1 MAEKTEGRPNGDWF
15 VRMRNGTIFGPI
27 NTKGLVHWA
36 CDGRVMPDDE
46 ISADRVDWQAARELE
61 ALGMDTMIELPDG
74 TFLGPYNEKAIDPLA
89 REGKIPPR
97 SKRFHVSELEARMA
111 NRPMTLFG
119 DEAWNRQAA
128 ADTAPA
134 PGGAGENADARLRE
148 QFEEQMEELRRQAK
162 DTLAESERELE
173 ALRAEFAKAQKKLD
187 AADRALAREREAGA
201 TLKGDIDKLLAER
214 DELKAE
220 LSGSAEAPREDP
232 RLPEALRQVEA
243 LTADCA
249 GLRTRLAALET
260 ERKTEAVDFQAR
272 LQAAEARQADL
283 AALQD
288 RLASAEAVAADVK
301 DKLAAAEAALEAE
314 ATHRATEA
322 EAREAAEAEA
332 AALRERLVAAVAETG
347 EQNAKRA
354 AAEAEA
360 VAQRER
366 LAAAE
371 AETAEHKAK
380 LDEIEAEYRELL
392 DFSNRRDAEAQ
403 EKILLLSA
411 GAPQAPMG
419 EGEAFGAD
427 RRIGDLEKRLADLI
441 RERDLLK
448 DSLTQ
453 SNARAATAERPA
465 EGDIA
470 IIKMLAEGALGMM
483 KKTLEAEK
491 ERNATARAASAELQ
505 GSLHEEIERLER
517 VMARDPGETSRAEQA
532 EQRND
537 RLIAKLQQELESAR
551 RHHQADMARA
561 EANEKA
567 MEGRCKALIQKE
579 ALLREKLS
587 RVEQRTADYDS
598 LTSQLRRK
606 ESSLLSAEKEFEETR
621 QQWQIIQSTLQHRI
635 EELESG
641 AGLLFDAEG
650 RPRENPAPPN
660 GEGGDDDRRFKIE
673 PWMRRMR

>member
-1 MAEKTEGRPNGDWF
+1 
-15 VRMRNGTIFGPI
+15 
-27 NTKGLVHWA
+27 
-36 CDGRVMPDDE
+36 
-46 ISADRVDWQAARELE
+46 
-61 ALGMDTMIELPDG
+61 
-74 TFLGPYNEKAIDPLA
+74 
-89 REGKIPPR
+89 
-97 SKRFHVSELEARMA
+97 
-111 NRPMTLFG
+111 
-119 DEAWNRQAA
+119 
-128 ADTAPA
+128 
-134 PGGAGENADARLRE
+134 
-148 QFEEQMEELRRQAK
+148 MEELRRQAK
-162 DTLAESERELE
+162 DSLAESERELE

-187 AADRALAREREAGA
+187 AADRALARERETGA
-201 TLKGDIDKLLAER
+201 ALKGDIEKLLAER

-220 LSGSAEAPREDP
+220 LSGAEEAPGEDP
-232 RLPEALRQVEA
+232 RLPEALRQVET

-249 GLRTRLAALET
+249 ELRSRLSAIEA
-260 ERKTEAVDFQAR
+260 ERKSEASDFEAR
-272 LQAAEARQADL
+272 LQASETRHADLQERLAAAEAA
-283 AALQD
+283 
-288 RLASAEAVAADVK
+288 AADFQ

-314 ATHRATEA
+314 ATRRASDDEARDAAEA
-322 EAREAAEAEA
+322 EAAALHEQAAAADAEAAAHKAKLEAAEAEA
-332 AALRERLVAAVAETG
+332 AALHG
-347 EQNAKRA
+347 
-354 AAEAEA
+354 
-360 VAQRER
+360 R

-371 AETAEHKAK
+371 AEAAEHKAK
-380 LDEIEAEYRELL
+380 FDELETEYRELL

-411 GAPQAPMG
+411 GSPQAPMG
-419 EGEAFGAD
+419 EGETFGAD

-453 SNARAATAERPA
+453 SNARAATAERPT

-470 IIKMLAEGALGMM
+470 IIKMLAEGALAMM

-491 ERNATARAASAELQ
+491 ERNAAARAASAELQ

-567 MEGRCKALIQKE
+567 MEGRCKALVQKE

-621 QQWQIIQSTLQHRI
+621 QQWQIIQATLQHRI

-650 RPRENPAPPN
+650 RPREGQPPPS

>member
-1 MAEKTEGRPNGDWF
+1 MAAMADKTEGRPNGEWF

-46 ISADRVDWQAARELE
+46 ISADRVTWQAARELD

-97 SKRFHVSELEARMA
+97 SKRFHVDELDARIASRQMA
-111 NRPMTLFG
+111 LFG
-119 DEAWNRQAA
+119 DEAWNRQADA
-128 ADTAPA
+128 APV
-134 PGGAGENADARLRE
+134 PGGGDENAETRPRAK
-148 QFEEQMEELRRQAK
+148 FEEQMEELRRQAR
-162 DTLAESERELE
+162 DSLAESERELE

-187 AADRALAREREAGA
+187 AADRALARERETGA
-201 TLKGDIDKLLAER
+201 ALKGDIEKLLAER

-220 LSGSAEAPREDP
+220 MSGAEEAPGEDP
-232 RLPEALRQVEA
+232 RLPEALRKVET

-249 GLRTRLAALET
+249 ELRTRLSAIEA
-260 ERKTEAVDFQAR
+260 ERKSEASDFEAR
-272 LQAAEARQADL
+272 LQASETRHADL
-283 AALQD
+283 QE
-288 RLASAEAVAADVK
+288 R
-301 DKLAAAEAALEAE
+301 LAAAEAALEAE
-314 ATHRATEA
+314 ATRRASDDEARDAAEA
-322 EAREAAEAEA
+322 EAAALHEQAAAADAEAAAHKAKLEAAEAEA
-332 AALRERLVAAVAETG
+332 AALHG
-347 EQNAKRA
+347 
-354 AAEAEA
+354 
-360 VAQRER
+360 R

-371 AETAEHKAK
+371 AEAAEHKAK
-380 LDEIEAEYRELL
+380 FDELETEYRELL

-411 GAPQAPMG
+411 GSPQAPMG
-419 EGEAFGAD
+419 EGETFGAD

-441 RERDLLK
+441 RERDLLR

-453 SNARAATAERPA
+453 SNARAATAERPT

-470 IIKMLAEGALGMM
+470 IIKMLAEGALAMM

-491 ERNATARAASAELQ
+491 ERNAAARAASAELQ

-567 MEGRCKALIQKE
+567 MEGRCKALVQKE

-606 ESSLLSAEKEFEETR
+606 ESSLLSAEKEFEEAR
-621 QQWQIIQSTLQHRI
+621 QQWQIIQATLQHRI

-650 RPRENPAPPN
+650 RPREGQPPAN

>member
-1 MAEKTEGRPNGDWF
+1 MADKSEGRPNGDWF

-46 ISADRVDWQAARELE
+46 ISADRVTWQAARELD

-97 SKRFHVSELEARMA
+97 SKRFHVDELDARIASRQMA
-111 NRPMTLFG
+111 LFG
-119 DEAWNRQAA
+119 DEAWNRQADA
-128 ADTAPA
+128 APV
-134 PGGAGENADARLRE
+134 PGGGDENAETRLRAK
-148 QFEEQMEELRRQAK
+148 FEEQMEELRRQAK
-162 DTLAESERELE
+162 DSLAESERELE

-201 TLKGDIDKLLAER
+201 ALKGDIEKLLAER

-220 LSGSAEAPREDP
+220 LSGAEEAPGEDP
-232 RLPEALRQVEA
+232 RLPEALRQVET

-249 GLRTRLAALET
+249 ELRSRLSAIEA
-260 ERKTEAVDFQAR
+260 ERKSEASDFEAR
-272 LQAAEARQADL
+272 LQAAEARHADL
-283 AALQD
+283 QE
-288 RLASAEAVAADVK
+288 RLAAAEAAAADFQ

-314 ATHRATEA
+314 ATRRASDDEARDAAEA
-322 EAREAAEAEA
+322 EAAALHEQAAAADAEAAAHKAKLEAAEAEA
-332 AALRERLVAAVAETG
+332 AALHG
-347 EQNAKRA
+347 
-354 AAEAEA
+354 
-360 VAQRER
+360 R

-371 AETAEHKAK
+371 AEAAEHKAK
-380 LDEIEAEYRELL
+380 FDELETEYRELL

-411 GAPQAPMG
+411 GSPQAPMG
-419 EGEAFGAD
+419 EGETFGAD

-441 RERDLLK
+441 RERDLLR

-453 SNARAATAERPA
+453 SNARAATAERPT

-470 IIKMLAEGALGMM
+470 IIKMLAEGALAMM

-491 ERNATARAASAELQ
+491 ERNAAARAASAELQ

-567 MEGRCKALIQKE
+567 MEGRCKALVQKE

-606 ESSLLSAEKEFEETR
+606 ESALLSAEKEFEETR
-621 QQWQIIQSTLQHRI
+621 QQWQIIQATLQHRI

-650 RPRENPAPPN
+650 RPREGQPPPN
-660 GEGGDDDRRFKIE
+660 GESGDDDRRFKIE

>member
-1 MAEKTEGRPNGDWF
+1 MADKTEGRPNGEWF

-46 ISADRVDWQAARELE
+46 ISADRVTWQAARELD

-97 SKRFHVSELEARMA
+97 SKRFHVDELDARIASRQMA
-111 NRPMTLFG
+111 LFG
-119 DEAWNRQAA
+119 DEAWNRQADA
-128 ADTAPA
+128 APV
-134 PGGAGENADARLRE
+134 PGGGDENAETRPRAK
-148 QFEEQMEELRRQAK
+148 FEEQMEELRRQAR
-162 DTLAESERELE
+162 DSLAESERELE

-187 AADRALAREREAGA
+187 AADRALARERETGA
-201 TLKGDIDKLLAER
+201 ALKGDIEKLLAER

-220 LSGSAEAPREDP
+220 MSGAEEAPGEDP
-232 RLPEALRQVEA
+232 RLPEALRKVET

-249 GLRTRLAALET
+249 ELRTRLSAIEA
-260 ERKTEAVDFQAR
+260 ERKSEASDFEAR
-272 LQAAEARQADL
+272 LQASETRHADL
-283 AALQD
+283 QE
-288 RLASAEAVAADVK
+288 R
-301 DKLAAAEAALEAE
+301 LAAAEAALEAE
-314 ATHRATEA
+314 ATRRASDDEARDAAEA
-322 EAREAAEAEA
+322 EAAALHEQAAAADAEAAAHKAKLEAAEAEA
-332 AALRERLVAAVAETG
+332 AALHG
-347 EQNAKRA
+347 
-354 AAEAEA
+354 
-360 VAQRER
+360 R

-371 AETAEHKAK
+371 AEAAEHKAK
-380 LDEIEAEYRELL
+380 FDELETEYRELL

-411 GAPQAPMG
+411 GSPQAPMG
-419 EGEAFGAD
+419 EGETFGAD

-441 RERDLLK
+441 RERDLLR

-453 SNARAATAERPA
+453 SNARAATAERPT

-470 IIKMLAEGALGMM
+470 IIKMLAEGALAMM

-491 ERNATARAASAELQ
+491 ERNAAARAASAELQ

-567 MEGRCKALIQKE
+567 MEGRCKALVQKE

-606 ESSLLSAEKEFEETR
+606 ESSLLSAEKEFEEAR
-621 QQWQIIQSTLQHRI
+621 QQWQIIQATLQHRI
-635 EELESG
+635 EDLESG

-650 RPRENPAPPN
+650 RPREGQPPAN

>member
-1 MAEKTEGRPNGDWF
+1 MA
-15 VRMRNGTIFGPI
+15 
-27 NTKGLVHWA
+27 
-36 CDGRVMPDDE
+36 
-46 ISADRVDWQAARELE
+46 
-61 ALGMDTMIELPDG
+61 
-74 TFLGPYNEKAIDPLA
+74 
-89 REGKIPPR
+89 
-97 SKRFHVSELEARMA
+97 
-111 NRPMTLFG
+111 LFG
-119 DEAWNRQAA
+119 DEAWNRQADA
-128 ADTAPA
+128 APV
-134 PGGAGENADARLRE
+134 PGGGDENAETRLRAK
-148 QFEEQMEELRRQAK
+148 FEEQMEELRRQAK
-162 DTLAESERELE
+162 DSLAESERELE

-187 AADRALAREREAGA
+187 AADRALARERETGA
-201 TLKGDIDKLLAER
+201 TLKGDIEKLLAER

-220 LSGSAEAPREDP
+220 LSGAEEAPGEDP
-232 RLPEALRQVEA
+232 RLPEALRQVET

-249 GLRTRLAALET
+249 ELRSRLSAIEA
-260 ERKTEAVDFQAR
+260 ERKSEASDFEAR
-272 LQAAEARQADL
+272 LQASETRHADLQERLAAAEAA
-283 AALQD
+283 
-288 RLASAEAVAADVK
+288 AADFQ

-314 ATHRATEA
+314 ATRRASDDEARDAAEA
-322 EAREAAEAEA
+322 EAAALHEQAAAADAEAAAHKAKLEAAEAEA
-332 AALRERLVAAVAETG
+332 AALHG
-347 EQNAKRA
+347 
-354 AAEAEA
+354 
-360 VAQRER
+360 R

-371 AETAEHKAK
+371 AEAAEHKAK
-380 LDEIEAEYRELL
+380 FDELETEYRELL

-411 GAPQAPMG
+411 GSPQAPMG
-419 EGEAFGAD
+419 EGETFGAD

-441 RERDLLK
+441 RERDLLR

-453 SNARAATAERPA
+453 SNARAATAERPT

-470 IIKMLAEGALGMM
+470 IIKMLAEGALAMM

-491 ERNATARAASAELQ
+491 ERNAAARAASAELQ

-567 MEGRCKALIQKE
+567 MEGRCKALVQKE

-621 QQWQIIQSTLQHRI
+621 QQWQIIQATLQHRI

-650 RPRENPAPPN
+650 RPREGQPPPN